1 MKKVI
6 SIVLVALF
14 IVGFSAN
21 AFIEYN
27 EAGWVASNGKLT
39 AEGQAKNLT
48 VEPDCSYSFTCVGK
62 GECFRIDGP
71 WLVINEGDEQGFGES
86 INVERL

>member
-1 MKKVI
+1 
-6 SIVLVALF
+6 
-14 IVGFSAN
+14 
-21 AFIEYN
+21 
-27 EAGWVASNGKLT
+27 
-39 AEGQAKNLT
+39 
-48 VEPDCSYSFTCVGK
+48 SYSFTCVGK